1 MNNQIV
7 TVTFNPCIDK
17 SVTVPALAPEKKL
30 RCSSPM
36 FEPGGGGINVS
47 RAIQKLGGNSI
58 AVYPSGGYSG
68 KFLDVLLG
76 LEKVNVRTV
85 ETKHHTRENLIA
97 LDTTTNLQYRF
108 GMPGQTL
115 LEEEWQQCLKIL
127 EELPARY
134 IVASGSLAPGVPQ
147 DIYAR
152 IAKIAD
158 KKNAHLVVDSSDESL
173 QYAME
178 NGAYLVKPNLGE
190 LSKLAG
196 KENLEAIEIE
206 GVAKELLN
214 KYRCEIIVVSMGT
227 SGATLLT
234 RKETYHIAAPMVR
247 RKSTVGAGDS
257 MVAGL
262 VLSLS
267 RGENLHTA
275 LEYGVAC
282 GTAAT
287 MNMGTQ
293 LCNYQDVKK
302 LLGVM
307 RGIEA

>member
-1 MNNQIV
+1 MINQIV

-30 RCSSPM
+30 RCSPPM

-47 RAIQKLGGNSI
+47 RAIKKLGGNSI

-76 LEKVNVRTV
+76 LEKVDVRTV

-97 LDTTTNLQYRF
+97 LDTATNLQYRF
-108 GMPGQTL
+108 GMPGQSL
-115 LEEEWQQCLKIL
+115 LKEEWEQCLRIL

-134 IVASGSLAPGVPQ
+134 VVASGSLAPGVPP
-147 DIYAR
+147 DIFAR
-152 IAKIAD
+152 IAKIAE
-158 KKNAHLVVDSSDESL
+158 KKNAKLVVDSADESL
-173 QYAME
+173 QYSME
-178 NGAYLVKPNLGE
+178 NGAWLVKPNLGE
-190 LSKLAG
+190 LAKLAG
-196 KENLEAIEIE
+196 KEELEAIEIE
-206 GVAKELLN
+206 SVGKELLR
-214 KYRCEIIVVSMGT
+214 KYKCEIIVVSMGT

-234 RKETYHIAAPMVR
+234 KHETHYVAAPMVR
-247 RKSTVGAGDS
+247 KKSTVGAGDS
-257 MVAGL
+257 MVAGM

-267 RGENLHTA
+267 RGESLATA
-275 LEYGVAC
+275 LEFGVAC

-302 LLGVM
+302 LLNTM
-307 RGIEA
+307 RGVEA